1 MAGFTDYLE
10 DKEPGT
16 SIDLL
21 LDENSIPAVNNALAV
36 RYYAKKVQIYQTKKI
51 LLSSLYKD
59 LVINIKDI
67 AFNFFSKRAIFE
79 YPLWDSKPN
88 SLVQRVSNLLLFEY
102 TEEKIL
108 ISLWILLFIDHYQ
121 RLLEDLEL
129 VKNLRTIFLKKVR
142 FLIEYF
148 IFMILPGYMIMTSS
162 IFAVL
167 KEINWLLFLGKT

>member
-67 AFNFFSKRAIFE
+67 AFNFFSKRALHSFSAN
-79 YPLWDSKPN
+79 SKLFNNFSVLAN
-88 SLVQRVSNLLLFEY
+88 SKL
-102 TEEKIL
+102 
-108 ISLWILLFIDHYQ
+108 
-121 RLLEDLEL
+121 
-129 VKNLRTIFLKKVR
+129 
-142 FLIEYF
+142 
-148 IFMILPGYMIMTSS
+148 
-162 IFAVL
+162 
-167 KEINWLLFLGKT
+167 